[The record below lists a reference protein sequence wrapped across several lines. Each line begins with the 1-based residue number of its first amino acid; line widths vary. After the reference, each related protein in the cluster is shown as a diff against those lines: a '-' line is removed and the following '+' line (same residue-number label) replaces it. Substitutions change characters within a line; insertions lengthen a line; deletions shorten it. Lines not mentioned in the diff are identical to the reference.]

1 MTFARNKT
9 ALTYDEAKKALK
21 VFDKMFSK
29 MIVEE
34 LKCEIKAY
42 EDTGTV
48 YQGVSYLLHK
58 LDSINKQWESMNK
71 VCTDI
76 INEEDIKN
84 W

>member
-9 ALTYDEAKKALK
+9 ALTYDEAKKTLK
-21 VFDKMFSK
+21 VCDKMFSK

-34 LKCEIKAY
+34 LKCQIKAY

-48 YQGVSYLLHK
+48 YQGVSFLMDK

-71 VCTDI
+71 VCLDI
-76 INEEDIKN
+76 IHEEDIKN

>member
-1 MTFARNKT
+1 MT
-9 ALTYDEAKKALK
+9 LTYDEAKKALK

-29 MIVEE
+29 MIAEE
-34 LKCEIKAY
+34 LKCQIKAY

-48 YQGVSYLLHK
+48 YQGVSFLMDK
-58 LDSINKQWESMNK
+58 LDSITKQWDAMNK

>member
-1 MTFARNKT
+1 
-9 ALTYDEAKKALK
+9 
-21 VFDKMFSK
+21 MFSK

-34 LKCEIKAY
+34 LKCQIKAY

-48 YQGVSYLLHK
+48 YQGVSFLMDK

-71 VCTDI
+71 VCLDI
-76 INEEDIKN
+76 IHEEDIKN